1 MRRLFI
7 LFVAL
12 SNIALAQTQKDY
24 FKNRL
29 WYNNPANTWNQA
41 LPIGNGTLGAMV
53 FGNPFEERIQL
64 NESSVWAGNGDD
76 FVNPKAKA
84 ALPKVRE
91 LLFQKKYIE
100 AQNLADSDI
109 MGQKLVKSTYQTLG
123 DLHLSLKTG
132 PDEAFNYQRS
142 LNLDSA
148 ISTVKYKQ
156 LKITYNR
163 EVFASAPAK
172 VIIVHLTA
180 DVAKSISFNLSLTRP
195 GDLAKIEVNGNR
207 INLYE
212 HVNNGIGVK
221 LYASI
226 RVLNTGGTLTVDPS
240 GKILTLKKA
249 NEATIF
255 ISAATDFS
263 SKDPLNDIQ
272 TRLDLATKKDYETLK
287 KEHVADYQKYFNR
300 VTLDLGA
307 NMSQNFPTDARL
319 AAFRNG
325 NTDPSLMALYYQFGR
340 YLLISSSRP
349 GGLPANLQGIWGDG
363 LLQPWTGD
371 YHININ
377 AQMNYWPAEI
387 TNLSEM
393 QMPFI
398 DYINKLVPDGKKTAR
413 DMYGLNGAVAHFGS
427 DIFYYTE
434 TRGKLFWAMWP
445 MGLAWCTQHIWEHY
459 LFTGDNTYLANEGYN
474 TLKEAA
480 VFFDELLVK
489 DPNTGLL
496 VSGPSV
502 SPENSF
508 KTPDGKNATMV
519 MGPTMDHM
527 IIRELFKNTIAA
539 AKLLNKDAALV
550 KKLQYSLSQLSP
562 TKIASDGRIM
572 EWPEEFKEVEPGHR
586 HISHLF
592 GLYPGKEITSETPD
606 LFAAAKKTLDFRLA
620 NGGGST
626 GWSRAWIINFFARLK
641 QPEKAYE
648 NLEALLKISTL
659 DNLLDN
665 HPPFQIDGN
674 FGGIAGMTE
683 MLLQSHTGEVV
694 LLPALPKE
702 WTNGT
707 INGIMAR
714 GGFEVNMNW
723 TGGKLETVQIKSVL
737 GNKLVLHYGNEK
749 LVIDTQKGGIYKFN
763 QFLKTI

>member
-1 MRRLFI
+1 
-7 LFVAL
+7 
-12 SNIALAQTQKDY
+12 
-24 FKNRL
+24 
-29 WYNNPANTWNQA
+29 
-41 LPIGNGTLGAMV
+41 
-53 FGNPFEERIQL
+53 
-64 NESSVWAGNGDD
+64 
-76 FVNPKAKA
+76 
-84 ALPKVRE
+84 
-91 LLFQKKYIE
+91 
-100 AQNLADSDI
+100 
-109 MGQKLVKSTYQTLG
+109 
-123 DLHLSLKTG
+123 
-132 PDEAFNYQRS
+132 
-142 LNLDSA
+142 
-148 ISTVKYKQ
+148 
-156 LKITYNR
+156 
-163 EVFASAPAK
+163 
-172 VIIVHLTA
+172 
-180 DVAKSISFNLSLTRP
+180 
-195 GDLAKIEVNGNR
+195 
-207 INLYE
+207 
-212 HVNNGIGVK
+212 
-221 LYASI
+221 
-226 RVLNTGGTLTVDPS
+226 
-240 GKILTLKKA
+240 
-249 NEATIF
+249 
-255 ISAATDFS
+255 
-263 SKDPLNDIQ
+263 
-272 TRLDLATKKDYETLK
+272 
-287 KEHVADYQKYFNR
+287 
-300 VTLDLGA
+300 
-307 NMSQNFPTDARL
+307 
-319 AAFRNG
+319 
-325 NTDPSLMALYYQFGR
+325 
-340 YLLISSSRP
+340 
-349 GGLPANLQGIWGDG
+349 
-363 LLQPWTGD
+363 
-371 YHININ
+371 
-377 AQMNYWPAEI
+377 MNYWPAEI

-723 TGGKLETVQIKSVL
+723 TGGKLE
-737 GNKLVLHYGNEK
+737 VLHYGNEK